1 MSNVSA
7 VLEVKDLKM
16 YYSTKQGM
24 VKAADGISFSINQG
38 ESMGLVG
45 ESGCG
50 KTSVSMSIMRLL
62 AENAKIVGGQILFKG
77 QDIVKLKEEEMNK
90 IRWAG
95 IAMIFQAAMNSLNPV
110 YKVGD
115 QIIEAILAH
124 EPDVTFEEARERVA
138 ELYKL
143 VGLDPKRM
151 DNYPHEYSGGMKQ
164 RAVIAMSLAC
174 NPDLIIAD
182 EPTTALDVIVQDM
195 ILKELSKIQKKLNM
209 SMIYISH
216 DIAVIAEVAEKIA
229 IMYSGKIVEL
239 SDAVTIFKK
248 PAHPY
253 TVGLMSSFPSI
264 HGEKKKLVTI
274 PGEPPNLL
282 NAPDHCR
289 FAPRCPFA
297 TKECWEKTPPYEEIE
312 SNHYVACF
320 HPQNLRKQVSING

>member
-1 MSNVSA
+1 MST
-7 VLEVKDLKM
+7 VLELKDLKM
-16 YYSTKQGM
+16 YYNTKEGI
-24 VKAADGISFSINQG
+24 VKAADGISFVLSQG

-50 KTSVSMSIMRLL
+50 KTTVSMSIMRLL
-62 AENAKIVGGQILFKG
+62 AENASIVGGQILFKG
-77 QDIVKLKEEEMNK
+77 KNIVNISEEEMNK

-110 YKVGD
+110 YRVGD
-115 QIIEAILAH
+115 QIIEAILTH

-229 IMYSGKIVEL
+229 IMYAGKIVEL
-239 SDAVTIFKK
+239 SDSVTIFKK

-282 NAPDHCR
+282 NAPDYCR

-312 SNHYVACF
+312 PNHYVACF
-320 HPQNLRKQVSING
+320 HPQNLRKQVTTNG

>member
-1 MSNVSA
+1 
-7 VLEVKDLKM
+7 M

>member
-312 SNHYVACF
+312 PNHYVACF

>member
-1 MSNVSA
+1 MSA
-7 VLEVKDLKM
+7 VLELKDLKM
-16 YYSTKQGM
+16 YYTTKAGL
-24 VKAADGISFSINQG
+24 VKAADGISFRLEQG
-38 ESMGLVG
+38 ETMGLVG

-50 KTSVSMSIMRLL
+50 KTSVSMSVMRLL

-77 QDIVKLKEEEMNK
+77 KDIVTLSEEEMNK
-90 IRWAG
+90 VRWAG

-115 QIIEAILAH
+115 QIVEAILAH

-229 IMYSGKIVEL
+229 IMYAGKIVEL
-239 SDAVTIFKK
+239 SDAVTVFKN

-253 TVGLMSSFPSI
+253 TIGLMSSFPSI

-289 FAPRCPFA
+289 FAPRCPYA
-297 TKECWEKTPPYEEIE
+297 TDECWHKMPPYEELAP
-312 SNHYVACF
+312 NHYVACF
-320 HPQNLRKQVSING
+320 HPQNLRKQVSVNA

>member
-1 MSNVSA
+1 MRP
-7 VLEVKDLKM
+7 VLEVKNLKM
-16 YYSTKQGM
+16 YYNTRAGI
-24 VKAADGISFSINQG
+24 VKAADDISFTLAQG

-62 AENAKIVGGQILFKG
+62 AENANIVNGNIYFKG
-77 QDIVKLKEEEMNK
+77 KDIVKLNDEEINK

-124 EPDVTFEEARERVA
+124 EPNVTFEESRARVA

-164 RAVIAMSLAC
+164 RAIIAMSLSC
-174 NPDLIIAD
+174 NPDIIIAD

-195 ILKELSKIQKKLNM
+195 ILKEMAKIQKKLNM

-229 IMYSGKIVEL
+229 IMYAGKIVEL
-239 SDAVTIFKK
+239 SDAVTVFKK

-297 TKECWEKTPPYEEIE
+297 TKECWEKMPLYEEI
-312 SNHYVACF
+312 SPNHFVACF
-320 HPQNLRKQVSING
+320 HPQNLRKQVSKDA

>member
-1 MSNVSA
+1 MSA
-7 VLEVKDLKM
+7 VLELKDLKM
-16 YYSTKQGM
+16 YYNTKEGI
-24 VKAADGISFSINQG
+24 VKAADGISFVLNQG

-50 KTSVSMSIMRLL
+50 KTTVSMSIMRLL
-62 AENAKIVGGQILFKG
+62 AENANIVGGQILFKG
-77 QDIVKLKEEEMNK
+77 KNIVNISEEEMNK

-110 YKVGD
+110 YRVGD
-115 QIIEAILAH
+115 QIIEAILTH

-229 IMYSGKIVEL
+229 IMYAGKIVEL
-239 SDAVTIFKK
+239 SDSVTIFKK

-312 SNHYVACF
+312 PNHYVACF
-320 HPQNLRKQVSING
+320 HPQNLRKQVTTNG